1 MKENNPLSPHIQIY
15 NWHISSL
22 ISISHRI
29 TGIINIILI
38 TLICLWT
45 ALLLLGDIN
54 YELIQKFFETFFGKF
69 LIMGTVWSFSFQ
81 ILSEIRHLFWDL
93 GLGFEL
99 KTSNITGLLV
109 IFGSFVLTIL
119 IFTLGSSV
127 ILMPLMLW
135 FLFNLVSYYDKSY
148 DEVLLF
154 FTSQPTKFLF
164 SLFIIFAYFYSSL
177 SISEVFE
184 DYIESEKLKYVANR
198 LLYLFA
204 IIIPISTLLLLFKL
218 SL

>member
-1 MKENNPLSPHIQIY
+1 M
-15 NWHISSL
+15 
-22 ISISHRI
+22 
-29 TGIINIILI
+29 INATKKWI
-38 TLICLWT
+38 
-45 ALLLLGDIN
+45 
-54 YELIQKFFETFFGKF
+54 F
-69 LIMGTVWSFSFQ
+69 LKI
-81 ILSEIRHLFWDL
+81 
-93 GLGFEL
+93 
-99 KTSNITGLLV
+99 
-109 IFGSFVLTIL
+109 
-119 IFTLGSSV
+119 SSV
-127 ILMPLMLW
+127 ILVPLMVW
-135 FLFNLVSYYDKSY
+135 FLFNLVSYFDKSY